1 MAALKGQASAS
12 ALASEVVAAAVEEVF
27 DEAPPATPRPA
38 SPPPASQRSIE
49 TLLSPK
55 SPATPSGRALEGQEC
70 LQYML
75 LFERQAAGLDLDAL
89 QLGSVRVDVPRGPQ
103 VKSALR
109 SAAKLATTA
118 LRRCELL
125 EGDVAAEKARV
136 AALRMDQDVLEKR
149 LAMLETRCH
158 QSEKRC
164 SKLDMRA
171 DEADR
176 RQEADER
183 WKRTTE
189 ERLERAEKR
198 LESADAE
205 SRRKSEELADVQRQ
219 ARTTR
224 QSMARMSMA
233 GGQRATASAAAATSL
248 AATREDE
255 SDGEDDD
262 DEPVAELDRAAAAP
276 PAAKPRNRISFAAAL
291 AAPPVLA
298 AAAAP
303 KPGGPPAA
311 SSAAADAEA
320 LESRIREQN
329 YMGAALEQDLERLAK
344 KQGDTAQMAAEVTAR
359 VNLAEPRIAKLG
371 EAVQAAAAAAESAG
385 NKAESVA
392 RTHATTRRL
401 VGDVK
406 LDVASLQADF
416 LEIKKGAFLAKYRK
430 DAPPRDAEAPADA
443 AAAAPAAAPA
453 AAAEPEAAAAAAPEA
468 AAAAAPEPAGEDAGK
483 SYEQKRK
490 EKRAER
496 AAAKKRKAEEASMTP
511 EERAR
516 RAYEASAVTAAAPPA
531 VAAAPAAPAPAA
543 ALEALAAPLREAAD
557 LALERASEADDK
569 AERVLA
575 LALTVEATCDRG
587 LRQSAAAIA
596 AAEAAVEVENA
607 NASRQGTIEAELRAL
622 RRFQGEFEFKQE
634 KYAERFEAGAAE
646 HRGALATCEGIADG
660 LERRCDD
667 VDAHVRRMADHEAR
681 DAGRREREAAHL
693 DKLAAWAAEQVEEVN
708 AAAGRIDAL
717 ERVAT
722 RAATEAADR
731 ATRHNL
737 PNVLKPILRD
747 WLEHSGV
754 GPGVRQD
761 ELVAR
766 LGAMERELDALV
778 GRVADGALE
787 PRRPHPPAGTTAQVC
802 ISCNRPTGPPPEASD
817 PFDVLDFLGGGDAPR
832 FVPTLDVK
840 HAAPAKAPARHP
852 PRPQSAPPKRGKLNF
867 VNGKWQTESPAPRG
881 PPSSAEKMDLLLQ
894 RQYLSPSPPADKPA
908 VHYKVP
914 GNRPTTPRAIVAAGH
929 HHR

>member
-38 SPPPASQRSIE
+38 SPPAASQRSIE

-189 ERLERAEKR
+189 ERLERAEQR

-205 SRRKSEELADVQRQ
+205 SKRKSEELADVQRQ

-224 QSMARMSMA
+224 QSMARMSVA
-233 GGQRATASAAAATSL
+233 GGQRAT
-248 AATREDE
+248 
-255 SDGEDDD
+255 DDD
-262 DEPVAELDRAAAAP
+262 DEPVAELGRAAAAP

-298 AAAAP
+298 RAAAAP
-303 KPGGPPAA
+303 AA
-311 SSAAADAEA
+311 ARRWAASAAADAEA

-344 KQGDTAQMAAEVTAR
+344 KKQGDTAQMAAEVTAAR
-359 VNLAEPRIAKLG
+359 QPREPRIAKLG

-406 LDVASLQADF
+406 LD
-416 LEIKKGAFLAKYRK
+416 
-430 DAPPRDAEAPADA
+430 
-443 AAAAPAAAPA
+443 
-453 AAAEPEAAAAAAPEA
+453 A

-516 RAYEASAVTAAAPPA
+516 CARICEGVAVTAAPRV
-531 VAAAPAAPAPAA
+531 VAAAPRGAAPAA

-569 AERVLA
+569 AERALA

-802 ISCNRPTGPPPEASD
+802 ISCNRPTGPHPEASD

-929 HHR
+929 QAHHRL

>member
-12 ALASEVVAAAVEEVF
+12 ALASEVVAAA
-27 DEAPPATPRPA
+27 
-38 SPPPASQRSIE
+38 
-49 TLLSPK
+49 
-55 SPATPSGRALEGQEC
+55 
-70 LQYML
+70 
-75 LFERQAAGLDLDAL
+75 
-89 QLGSVRVDVPRGPQ
+89 

-125 EGDVAAEKARV
+125 EGDVAAEKAR
-136 AALRMDQDVLEKR
+136 AALRMDQGVLEKR

-189 ERLERAEKR
+189 ERLERAEQR
-198 LESADAE
+198 PSPPVEAEERGARGRAAPGADDAPVDGAHVRG
-205 SRRKSEELADVQRQ
+205 RRP
-219 ARTTR
+219 AR
-224 QSMARMSMA
+224 
-233 GGQRATASAAAATSL
+233 
-248 AATREDE
+248 
-255 SDGEDDD
+255 DGEDDD
-262 DEPVAELDRAAAAP
+262 DEPVAELGRAAAAP

-298 AAAAP
+298 AAAA
-303 KPGGPPAA
+303 GPAA
-311 SSAAADAEA
+311 AS
-320 LESRIREQN
+320 
-329 YMGAALEQDLERLAK
+329 G
-344 KQGDTAQMAAEVTAR
+344 
-359 VNLAEPRIAKLG
+359 
-371 EAVQAAAAAAESAG
+371 AAAAAAESAG

-416 LEIKKGAFLAKYRK
+416 PRSRRAFLAKYRK

-443 AAAAPAAAPA
+443 AAAAAAPAAAPA
-453 AAAEPEAAAAAAPEA
+453 AAAEPGRRRRRAEAAAAAPS
-468 AAAAAPEPAGEDAGK
+468 PRAG
-483 SYEQKRK
+483 
-490 EKRAER
+490 RAI
-496 AAAKKRKAEEASMTP
+496 
-511 EERAR
+511 
-516 RAYEASAVTAAAPPA
+516 
-531 VAAAPAAPAPAA
+531 
-543 ALEALAAPLREAAD
+543 
-557 LALERASEADDK
+557 
-569 AERVLA
+569 
-575 LALTVEATCDRG
+575 
-587 LRQSAAAIA
+587 AAAIA

-667 VDAHVRRMADHEAR
+667 VDAH
-681 DAGRREREAAHL
+681 
-693 DKLAAWAAEQVEEVN
+693 VEEVN

-802 ISCNRPTGPPPEASD
+802 ISCNRPTGPHPEASD

-852 PRPQSAPPKRGKLNF
+852 PRPQSAPPERGKLNF
-867 VNGKWQTESPAPRG
+867 VNGKWQTEFGIREPEHPFRSSRDATTCKLHLRRLFYQLGFAPLFRFAALDARG
-881 PPSSAEKMDLLLQ
+881 EARVHVCQVFLEPRRLRAKLGFLVKWIDIGALRHGFAAVVDASMISRATIEVPCVATVVAGPRVCPRMSEELREQ
-894 RQYLSPSPPADKPA
+894 REVD
-908 VHYKVP
+908 
-914 GNRPTTPRAIVAAGH
+914 VAAE
-929 HHR
+929 

>member
-38 SPPPASQRSIE
+38 SPPAASQRSIE

-189 ERLERAEKR
+189 ERLERAEQR

-205 SRRKSEELADVQRQ
+205 SKRKSEELADVQRQ

-224 QSMARMSMA
+224 QSMARMSVA
-233 GGQRATASAAAATSL
+233 GGQRAT
-248 AATREDE
+248 
-255 SDGEDDD
+255 DDD
-262 DEPVAELDRAAAAP
+262 DEPVAELGRAAAAP

-298 AAAAP
+298 AAAARRP
-303 KPGGPPAA
+303 ASGGVR
-311 SSAAADAEA
+311 AADAEA

-344 KQGDTAQMAAEVTAR
+344 KQGDTAQMAAEVTG
-359 VNLAEPRIAKLG
+359 VNLAEPASPS
-371 EAVQAAAAAAESAG
+371 SARPPT
-385 NKAESVA
+385 SS
-392 RTHATTRRL
+392 RSRR
-401 VGDVK
+401 
-406 LDVASLQADF
+406 
-416 LEIKKGAFLAKYRK
+416 AFLAKYRK

-443 AAAAPAAAPA
+443 AAAAAAPRPRPRPRRPPPPPPRRGRRRRRA
-453 AAAEPEAAAAAAPEA
+453 
-468 AAAAAPEPAGEDAGK
+468 EPAGEDAGK

-511 EERAR
+511 EARAAR
-516 RAYEASAVTAAAPPA
+516 
-531 VAAAPAAPAPAA
+531 
-543 ALEALAAPLREAAD
+543 ALAAPLREAAD

-634 KYAERFEAGAAE
+634 KYAER
-646 HRGALATCEGIADG
+646 R
-660 LERRCDD
+660 
-667 VDAHVRRMADHEAR
+667 
-681 DAGRREREAAHL
+681 GRRR
-693 DKLAAWAAEQVEEVN
+693 
-708 AAAGRIDAL
+708 
-717 ERVAT
+717 
-722 RAATEAADR
+722 
-731 ATRHNL
+731 
-737 PNVLKPILRD
+737 
-747 WLEHSGV
+747 
-754 GPGVRQD
+754 
-761 ELVAR
+761 
-766 LGAMERELDALV
+766 
-778 GRVADGALE
+778 
-787 PRRPHPPAGTTAQVC
+787 
-802 ISCNRPTGPPPEASD
+802 
-817 PFDVLDFLGGGDAPR
+817 
-832 FVPTLDVK
+832 
-840 HAAPAKAPARHP
+840 
-852 PRPQSAPPKRGKLNF
+852 
-867 VNGKWQTESPAPRG
+867 
-881 PPSSAEKMDLLLQ
+881 
-894 RQYLSPSPPADKPA
+894 
-908 VHYKVP
+908 
-914 GNRPTTPRAIVAAGH
+914 
-929 HHR
+929 